1 MAICN
6 PLPKEF
12 RGGIVF
18 LYSALWLVKKS
29 LTPCLNQ
36 SDAKLW
42 GRGRL
47 ALPRRREPPFVKHA
61 YRVLISLIW
70 FYSTGTCDFV
80 TQGCSSQCLFN
91 NPQPKSSLWYRSSFA
106 VLEFL
111 CLNFWFQS
119 LTHRLV
125 PFYRLAL
132 HPRKQVLATVS
143 DDWSW
148 KMWGVPRWTAFSGII
163 NFVIFLSSK
172 MEFCEQCSLKVQSQW
187 YCAENKRILNRVA
200 NASTRRKPIHFY
212 VNALATAFANNCLR
226 MRKTSIHRRMKLV

>member
-1 MAICN
+1 MFNFRIQNSLLTVESILSLHITGARLRIWLVQVALDWRIPSVLITYQSAGKNCLMAICN

-61 YRVLISLIW
+61 YRVLISLTW

-80 TQGCSSQCLFN
+80 TQGCSS
-91 NPQPKSSLWYRSSFA
+91 
-106 VLEFL
+106 
-111 CLNFWFQS
+111 
-119 LTHRLV
+119 
-125 PFYRLAL
+125 
-132 HPRKQVLATVS
+132 
-143 DDWSW
+143 
-148 KMWGVPRWTAFSGII
+148 
-163 NFVIFLSSK
+163 
-172 MEFCEQCSLKVQSQW
+172 
-187 YCAENKRILNRVA
+187 
-200 NASTRRKPIHFY
+200 
-212 VNALATAFANNCLR
+212 
-226 MRKTSIHRRMKLV
+226 